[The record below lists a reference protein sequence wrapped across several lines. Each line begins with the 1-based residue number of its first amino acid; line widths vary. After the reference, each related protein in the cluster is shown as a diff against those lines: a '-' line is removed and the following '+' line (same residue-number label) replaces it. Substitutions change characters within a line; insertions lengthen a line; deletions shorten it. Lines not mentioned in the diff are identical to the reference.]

1 MTLRDFVALHGAELL
16 RLTAEHVLLV
26 LVSTGAAILL
36 GVPLG
41 IMLTRRPALTKPVLG
56 FANVMQTVPS
66 LALFGFLIPLNVY
79 LFGVKIVGG
88 IGAHTAI
95 VALVLYALL
104 PIIRNTFTGI
114 SSVDSAIRD
123 AGRGMGMT
131 DRQLLF
137 QVELPLA
144 TPVILAG
151 IRLSTVIS
159 LATATIGSTVAA
171 RTLGEVII
179 AGLLSNNTAFVAQGG
194 LIVGILAVLIYDG
207 LSYLERV
214 LVARTGQGRRVE
226 A

>member
-1 MTLRDFVALHGAELL
+1 V
-16 RLTAEHVLLV
+16 
-26 LVSTGAAILL
+26 
-36 GVPLG
+36 
-41 IMLTRRPALTKPVLG
+41 
-56 FANVMQTVPS
+56 
-66 LALFGFLIPLNVY
+66 
-79 LFGVKIVGG
+79 
-88 IGAHTAI
+88 
-95 VALVLYALL
+95 
-104 PIIRNTFTGI
+104 
-114 SSVDSAIRD
+114 
-123 AGRGMGMT
+123 
-131 DRQLLF
+131 

-207 LSYLERV
+207 LSYLERM
-214 LVARTGQGRRVE
+214 LVARTGQRRRP